1 MNVEMQR
8 LFVTTG
14 YLFKHSDLDK
24 AVVNGGH
31 KQAKDQGNDFTSG
44 LALP

>member
-8 LFVTTG
+8 LFVTAG

-24 AVVNGGH
+24 TAVNGGH
-31 KQAKDQGNDFTSG
+31 EQAKDQGNDFTSG